1 VVEDSS
7 KPAVEGPNGMTIC
20 HSNRNCFTTSDA
32 IDREILRTY
41 ATGLLA
47 VALGGGDVVE
57 DVLTTGMVAQLMH
70 YLRVRVLGESGPDGT
85 MENKSGG
92 ASGCRGRDDVR
103 GRVRP
108 PIEASRTLETWA
120 PESFTEDQE
129 TDSISDRKF
138 DTKGKHK
145 DAEEGHQEENEIV
158 EDNGGP
164 EAAEVS
170 LCTDEVDE
178 DADEWVNEDKRR
190 RKERRDG
197 KNRPADWFCNN
208 RPFRDNE
215 PEEAGRA
222 EPSRRRSDIRERG
235 GGKVR
240 GKGRASDGVVEP
252 EKGQAPSSTIMH
264 GGTCYVDGIRTRK
277 SLLDKSSARLEI
289 GLEGQ
294 SDMRVKDDGGLD
306 KETVLVGSTDISV
319 VMQRAKSAA
328 QAEARAANAPLEAV
342 TAAGDAAADL
352 VKVAALE
359 ALEASNDEEVI
370 LLAANTAAATVV
382 DAAVATS
389 LNRVQFKDSK
399 VVVEDASEVLKSA
412 AKDGHECELEEKGD
426 CIMDIEAIATLRE
439 QYCVQCLE
447 KMGEYLEVL
456 GPVLHERGVD
466 VCLALLQRLSR
477 DSSSPKDMAMLSD
490 VLKLICALAAHRKFA
505 ALLVDRGGVQ
515 QLLNTPRVPQT
526 LTGISLCLFAFA
538 SLQGVMERVCTL
550 PPSVVQEIVAV
561 ALFLLGCAQD
571 PARRN
576 AALFFGGSFVFR
588 AILDAFDSQ
597 DGLRKVLMLL
607 RNAAALRSGGGSGTS
622 SAVAASAGS
631 RSDRSLAAEVLTSSG
646 KQIAYHT
653 CVALRQYFRAH
664 LLLLVDS
671 LRPYRGHRGGSRSG
685 ISGRAIYKPLD
696 LSNEAMETII
706 LQLQRDRK
714 LGPAFVRA
722 RWAPLEKFMSYGG
735 HTILIELAQV

>member
-1 VVEDSS
+1 
-7 KPAVEGPNGMTIC
+7 
-20 HSNRNCFTTSDA
+20 
-32 IDREILRTY
+32 
-41 ATGLLA
+41 
-47 VALGGGDVVE
+47 VVE

-108 PIEASRTLETWA
+108 PIEASKTLETCP

-158 EDNGGP
+158 EDNGGL

-190 RKERRDG
+190 RKDRRDG

-240 GKGRASDGVVEP
+240 GKGKASDGVVEP
-252 EKGQAPSSTIMH
+252 EKVQAPSSTIMH

-359 ALEASNDEEVI
+359 VRSLSIII
-370 LLAANTAAATVV
+370 LHNFRKVTFFV
-382 DAAVATS
+382 S
-389 LNRVQFKDSK
+389 LQ
-399 VVVEDASEVLKSA
+399 
-412 AKDGHECELEEKGD
+412 
-426 CIMDIEAIATLRE
+426 T
-439 QYCVQCLE
+439 
-447 KMGEYLEVL
+447 VL
-456 GPVLHERGVD
+456 G
-466 VCLALLQRLSR
+466 
-477 DSSSPKDMAMLSD
+477 
-490 VLKLICALAAHRKFA
+490 KL
-505 ALLVDRGGVQ
+505 
-515 QLLNTPRVPQT
+515 
-526 LTGISLCLFAFA
+526 
-538 SLQGVMERVCTL
+538 
-550 PPSVVQEIVAV
+550 
-561 ALFLLGCAQD
+561 
-571 PARRN
+571 
-576 AALFFGGSFVFR
+576 
-588 AILDAFDSQ
+588 
-597 DGLRKVLMLL
+597 
-607 RNAAALRSGGGSGTS
+607 
-622 SAVAASAGS
+622 
-631 RSDRSLAAEVLTSSG
+631 
-646 KQIAYHT
+646 
-653 CVALRQYFRAH
+653 
-664 LLLLVDS
+664 
-671 LRPYRGHRGGSRSG
+671 
-685 ISGRAIYKPLD
+685 
-696 LSNEAMETII
+696 
-706 LQLQRDRK
+706 
-714 LGPAFVRA
+714 
-722 RWAPLEKFMSYGG
+722 
-735 HTILIELAQV
+735 